1 MTLRVPREGL
11 AGAAAAALAAAA
23 LSASAVQAATPPAY
37 TLTATKRCLVARGV
51 KVTAVQPSDVR
62 LKALHDLAQH
72 TSFQATSKKGT
83 VGIAFSRSAR
93 DAASLASLIQV
104 PKDPYHVVLRRN
116 ALLMFK
122 TRSKPAFDAVVACLA
137 PR

>member
-1 MTLRVPREGL
+1 MNRRLPRAGL
-11 AGAAAAALAAAA
+11 AGAAAAALVAVA
-23 LSASAVQAATPPAY
+23 LPASAVQAATSAY
-37 TLTATKRCLVARGV
+37 TLTATKRCLMARGV
-51 KVTAVQPSDVR
+51 KVTAVQTTDVR
-62 LKALHDLAQH
+62 LKALHDLAQR
-72 TSFQATSKKGT
+72 TSIQATSKKGT

-93 DAASLASLIQV
+93 DAASLASLLQV
-104 PKDPYHVVLRRN
+104 PKDPYHVVLRGN